1 MITINIAAIPLTHDY
16 VFKAIAKNCPEFLYN
31 LISLITGIDL
41 ETVKMGEFIDTTYI
55 KSTSQYCETDLT
67 FKVNENLII
76 DFEVCRYYRKYIL
89 TKETNYAAEIYR
101 LFCRDNKG
109 NYKENF
115 QVLQVVLCHDV
126 NVGDFL
132 YQEDY
137 LYNHK
142 YFNKE
147 FKPIRRVTYSLDNV
161 TNCKY
166 NKDVSKELFEYLVF
180 LSTKDRDKLSKL
192 ASNNPILRKV
202 VDFMLT
208 FDADKGV
215 IVRNYEEEY
224 NSIIS
229 SERFYAREEGIE
241 QGREQGIEQGRE
253 EGRELGF
260 EQGRE
265 QTIKSSILNMK
276 NSGLD
281 NNTIIKF
288 LNTDEATINRALAK

>member
-1 MITINIAAIPLTHDY
+1 M
-16 VFKAIAKNCPEFLYN
+16 
-31 LISLITGIDL
+31 
-41 ETVKMGEFIDTTYI
+41 
-55 KSTSQYCETDLT
+55 
-67 FKVNENLII
+67 
-76 DFEVCRYYRKYIL
+76 
-89 TKETNYAAEIYR
+89 
-101 LFCRDNKG
+101 
-109 NYKENF
+109 
-115 QVLQVVLCHDV
+115 QVVLCHDV

-166 NKDVSKELFEYLVF
+166 NKDVSKELLEYLVF

-229 SERFYAREEGIE
+229 SERFYAREEG
-241 QGREQGIEQGRE
+241 REEGIEQGKE
-253 EGRELGF
+253 QGRELGF

-276 NSGLD
+276 NNGLD

>member
-1 MITINIAAIPLTHDY
+1 MITIKPVVIPLTHDY

-41 ETVKMGEFIDTTYI
+41 EIVKMGEFIDTTYI
-55 KSTSQYCETDLT
+55 KSTSQDLT

-115 QVLQVVLCHDV
+115 QILQVVLCHDV

-166 NKDVSKELFEYLVF
+166 NKDVSKELLEYLVF

-241 QGREQGIEQGRE
+241 QGREQ
-253 EGRELGF
+253 
-260 EQGRE
+260 
-265 QTIKSSILNMK
+265 TIKSSILNMK
-276 NSGLD
+276 NNGLD
-281 NNTIIKF
+281 DKTIIKL
-288 LNTDEATINRALAK
+288 LNTDEDTLKITKKLLGMKN